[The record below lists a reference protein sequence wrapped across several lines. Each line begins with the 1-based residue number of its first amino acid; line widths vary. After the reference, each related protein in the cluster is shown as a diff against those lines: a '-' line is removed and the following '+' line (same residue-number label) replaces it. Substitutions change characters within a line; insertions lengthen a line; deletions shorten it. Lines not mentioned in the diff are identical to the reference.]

1 MASVLFILSKKIYVN
16 GLNIGKICQ
25 YMYIKFCII
34 CRLKYGHMVVLGTA
48 LGTLM
53 VPGYWSL
60 QMG

>member
-34 CRLKYGHMVVLGTA
+34 CMLKYCVIFTF
-48 LGTLM
+48 
-53 VPGYWSL
+53 
-60 QMG
+60 